1 MQGNRRQFLTYGGL
15 ALGGLLISRG
25 MLARSQA
32 IAQIPTANPA
42 PTGLSAPPK
51 GDVRLV
57 VISDLNSAYGST
69 DYLSQVKRAIAL
81 IPDWQPDLVLCAGD
95 MVAGQKSSLTPAQ
108 LSAMWQGFD
117 RHIAQP
123 LRRANLPLAFTLGNH
138 DASGSMSNGRY
149 TFAADR
155 QAASNYWLNANH
167 TPTLDFID
175 RRHFPFYY
183 SFTQKDIFYLVLDAS
198 TARLSPEQ
206 WTWIESSLASEQA
219 QRSRL
224 RLALG
229 HLSIYP
235 VASGS
240 RSEPGNY
247 LHEGDRL
254 QTLLERYNVHTYISG
269 HQHAYY
275 PAYRG
280 QLELLHT
287 GALGD
292 GPRSL
297 VQGNLTPYRTLTVID
312 IPRDRPNLLYTTYD
326 MDRLSLVN
334 QSTLPSQIDTPR
346 GRIVRRDLQPTA

>member
-1 MQGNRRQFLTYGGL
+1 MHGNRRQFLTYGGL
-15 ALGGLLISRG
+15 ALGSVLLSRR
-25 MLARSQA
+25 LPASPQA
-32 IAQIPTANPA
+32 IAQTPAANPA
-42 PTGLSAPPK
+42 PAGLSAPPK

-69 DYLSQVKRAIAL
+69 DYLPQVKRAIAL

-108 LSAMWQGFD
+108 LAAMWQAFE
-117 RHIAQP
+117 RYIALP
-123 LRRANLPLAFTLGNH
+123 LRQVNIPFTFTLGNH
-138 DASGSMSNGRY
+138 DASGSFSNGQY

-155 QAASNYWLNANH
+155 QAASQYWRNPAH
-167 TPTLDFID
+167 TPTLNFID

-183 SFTQKDIFYLVLDAS
+183 SFTQNDIFYSVWDAS
-198 TARLSPEQ
+198 TARIRPEQ
-206 WTWIESSLASEQA
+206 LAWIEASLASDQA

-224 RLALG
+224 RFALG
-229 HLSIYP
+229 HLSLYP

-254 QTLLERYNVHTYISG
+254 QTLLEKYNVHTYISG

-275 PAYRG
+275 PAHRG

-297 VQGNLTPYRTLTVID
+297 IQGNPSPYRTLTVID
-312 IPRDRPNLLYTTYD
+312 IFRDRSNLVYATYD
-326 MDRLSLVN
+326 MDRLTMVDHSG
-334 QSTLPSQIDTPR
+334 LPSSLDTPR
-346 GRIVRRDLQPTA
+346 GRLQRRDLGIT

>member
-1 MQGNRRQFLTYGGL
+1 MHGNRRQFLTYGGL
-15 ALGGLLISRG
+15 ALGSLLISRG
-25 MLARSQA
+25 IIAKSQA
-32 IAQIPTANPA
+32 IANPVPTALNTPA
-42 PTGLSAPPK
+42 PGET
-51 GDVRLV
+51 RLV

-108 LSAMWQGFD
+108 LTAMWQAFE
-117 RHIAQP
+117 RYIAQP
-123 LRRANLPLAFTLGNH
+123 LHQANIPFAFTLGNH
-138 DASGSMSNGRY
+138 DASGSLRDGEY
-149 TFAADR
+149 AFAADR
-155 QAASNYWLNANH
+155 QAASQYWRNPAH
-167 TPTLDFID
+167 TPTLDFVD

-183 SFTQKDIFYLVLDAS
+183 SFTQNNIFYSVWDAS
-198 TARLSPEQ
+198 TARISPAQ
-206 WTWIESSLASEQA
+206 LAWIEASLASDQA

-224 RLALG
+224 RFALG
-229 HLSIYP
+229 HLSLYP

-247 LHEGDRL
+247 LHDGDRL
-254 QTLLERYNVHTYISG
+254 QALLEKYNVHTYISG

-275 PAYRG
+275 PAHRG

-297 VQGNLTPYRTLTVID
+297 VQGNLSPYRSLTMID
-312 IPRDRPNLLYTTYD
+312 IPRGGTNLRYTTYN
-326 MDRLSLVN
+326 MDRLTVVDHG
-334 QSTLPSQIDTPR
+334 TLPGSLNTPR
-346 GRIVRRDLQPTA
+346 GHLQRRDLRAT